1 MGASPPYPLTGNNKK
16 ELVQFIDD
24 APALFIFWEIK
35 NALIFIS
42 FLLFHLIINLEG
54 FTYHRQAG
62 VAPAMAG
69 DLRPGMNRA
78 GGVGVSVRPQAL
90 TPSDNMA
97 CAAGANSLCQTL
109 SYSHPHVLVTF
120 APKVT
125 SRKVYEQTVGRTLLF
140 SGNLDKTK
148 RPFP

>member
-1 MGASPPYPLTGNNKK
+1 MHQL
-16 ELVQFIDD
+16 F
-24 APALFIFWEIK
+24 FIFWEIK

-125 SRKVYEQTVGRTLLF
+125 RRSFFEQTDDRALHNL
-140 SGNLDKTK
+140 GNLH
-148 RPFP
+148 

>member
-1 MGASPPYPLTGNNKK
+1 
-16 ELVQFIDD
+16 
-24 APALFIFWEIK
+24 
-35 NALIFIS
+35 
-42 FLLFHLIINLEG
+42 
-54 FTYHRQAG
+54 
-62 VAPAMAG
+62 
-69 DLRPGMNRA
+69 MNRA